1 MNFIA
6 EKPVHFIEQLLKS
19 KNLKKISRCLL
30 VSSFIEDGFRML
42 FAYGQCYFSKQTKIT
57 DRKSYCPYDMAHII
71 WAISYGRLEILNFSF
86 RVSEIIH
93 YNTNLPQFA
102 CVALA
107 YLNGFISIFGSVLVI
122 FEARMRE
129 GSIMLLA
136 AVFLQF
142 WIFDL
147 INDPFVLP
155 K

>member
-1 MNFIA
+1 MIWSIKNMTKA
-6 EKPVHFIEQLLKS
+6 SQTGKS
-19 KNLKKISRCLL
+19 FTE
-30 VSSFIEDGFRML
+30 SFIL
-42 FAYGQCYFSKQTKIT
+42 SV
-57 DRKSYCPYDMAHII
+57 
-71 WAISYGRLEILNFSF
+71 W
-86 RVSEIIH
+86 EIIH
-93 YNTNLPQFA
+93 YNTFLPGIICA
-102 CVALA
+102 ALA
-107 YLNGFISIFGSVLVI
+107 YVNGFISIFGSILVI

>member
-1 MNFIA
+1 MDHMIWSIKNMTKA
-6 EKPVHFIEQLLKS
+6 PQTGKS
-19 KNLKKISRCLL
+19 FTE
-30 VSSFIEDGFRML
+30 SFIL
-42 FAYGQCYFSKQTKIT
+42 SV
-57 DRKSYCPYDMAHII
+57 
-71 WAISYGRLEILNFSF
+71 W
-86 RVSEIIH
+86 EIIH
-93 YNTNLPQFA
+93 YNTFLPGIICA
-102 CVALA
+102 ALA
-107 YLNGFISIFGSVLVI
+107 YVNGFISIFGSILVI

>member
-1 MNFIA
+1 MIWTTVYNIWSIQNMA
-6 EKPVHFIEQLLKS
+6 KDTWTGKS
-19 KNLKKISRCLL
+19 FVLS
-30 VSSFIEDGFRML
+30 V
-42 FAYGQCYFSKQTKIT
+42 
-57 DRKSYCPYDMAHII
+57 
-71 WAISYGRLEILNFSF
+71 W
-86 RVSEIIH
+86 EIIH
-93 YNTNLPQFA
+93 YNTFLNGYICA
-102 CVALA
+102 ALA
-107 YLNGFISIFGSVLVI
+107 YLNGFISIFGSILVI

>member
-1 MNFIA
+1 M
-6 EKPVHFIEQLLKS
+6 
-19 KNLKKISRCLL
+19 
-30 VSSFIEDGFRML
+30 
-42 FAYGQCYFSKQTKIT
+42 T
-57 DRKSYCPYDMAHII
+57 
-71 WAISYGRLEILNFSF
+71 ISYHMDHGLYQNDIESYILS
-86 RVSEIIH
+86 VWEIIH
-93 YNTNLPQFA
+93 YNTFLPGIICA
-102 CVALA
+102 VLA
-107 YLNGFISIFGSVLVI
+107 YLNGFISIFGSILVI